1 MSMTNS
7 FNSMSDTVG
16 GTEAWYISQL
26 LDKEQLTPE
35 EASKRVM
42 SVSAQQV
49 IDAARKLT
57 LDTVYILKPSGAGEE
72 KEGAK

>member
-1 MSMTNS
+1 
-7 FNSMSDTVG
+7 
-16 GTEAWYISQL
+16 
-26 LDKEQLTPE
+26 
-35 EASKRVM
+35 M